1 MGDETSGD
9 KSCTSVEN
17 NTNIGIPNS
26 KHNVFN
32 SPKFHNPKSLLK
44 KWQFQIVVGFKVM
57 CAKLFMQ
64 KQHTKNVIHEL
75 TYKLQVYIHL
85 F

>member
-9 KSCTSVEN
+9 KSCTLVEN
-17 NTNIGIPNS
+17 IDIRIPNS

-32 SPKFHNPKSLLK
+32 SPKFHNPKSLIK
-44 KWQFQIVVGFKVM
+44 KWQLQIVVGFKVM

-64 KQHTKNVIHEL
+64 KQHTKKCY
-75 TYKLQVYIHL
+75 T
-85 F
+85 